1 MQISIR
7 NLKKFYNDKL
17 ILDIE
22 HLNFPNGK
30 ITGLVGPNG
39 AGKSTLLNII
49 SGLDQRY
56 SGSVRYDNKN
66 LDEDVLKKMT
76 LVFQKSY
83 LLRRSVYENI
93 EYPLKIR
100 NISKSR
106 REKEVEAMLQ
116 KLDITTLRYKKA
128 YLLSGGESQ
137 KVALARALIFRPQ
150 VLLLD
155 EPTSNIDSDSIKIF
169 EREIVNFNRETGATI
184 IIITHNIRQAEQI
197 CDDVIY
203 LEKGRVDRLN
213 EISKSAFGR

>member
-1 MQISIR
+1 LQISIR

-100 NISKSR
+100 GIPKSQ
-106 REKEVEAMLQ
+106 REKEVEDILK
-116 KLDITTLRYKKA
+116 KLGIAELRDKKA
-128 YLLSGGESQ
+128 HLLSGGESQ
-137 KVALARALIFRPQ
+137 KVAFARALIFKPQ
-150 VLLLD
+150 ILLLD
-155 EPTSNIDSDSIKIF
+155 EPASNIDSDTVEDF
-169 EREIVNFNRETGATI
+169 ERQIINFNREIGATVVM
-184 IIITHNIRQAEQI
+184 ITHNTRQAKRI
-197 CDDVIY
+197 CDKVIY
-203 LEKGRVDRLN
+203 LKNGRVDRPN
-213 EISKSAFGR
+213 EIFKSAFGE

>member
-100 NISKSR
+100 GIPKSQ
-106 REKEVEAMLQ
+106 REKEVEDILK
-116 KLDITTLRYKKA
+116 KLGIAELRDKKA
-128 YLLSGGESQ
+128 HLLSGGESQ
-137 KVALARALIFRPQ
+137 KVAFARALIFKPQ
-150 VLLLD
+150 ILLLD
-155 EPTSNIDSDSIKIF
+155 EPASNIDSDTVEDF
-169 EREIVNFNRETGATI
+169 ERQIINFNREIGATVVM
-184 IIITHNIRQAEQI
+184 ITHNTRQAKRI
-197 CDDVIY
+197 CDKVIY
-203 LEKGRVDRLN
+203 LKNGRVDRPN
-213 EISKSAFGR
+213 EIFKSAFGE

>member
-1 MQISIR
+1 LQISIR

-100 NISKSR
+100 GIPKSQ
-106 REKEVEAMLQ
+106 REKEVEDILK
-116 KLDITTLRYKKA
+116 KLGIAELRNKKA
-128 YLLSGGESQ
+128 HLLSGGESQ
-137 KVALARALIFRPQ
+137 KVAFARALIFKPQ
-150 VLLLD
+150 ILLLD
-155 EPTSNIDSDSIKIF
+155 EPASNIDSDTVEDF
-169 EREIVNFNRETGATI
+169 ERQIINFNREIGATVVM
-184 IIITHNIRQAEQI
+184 ITHNTRQAKRI
-197 CDDVIY
+197 CDKVIY
-203 LEKGRVDRLN
+203 LKNGRVDRPN
-213 EISKSAFGR
+213 EIFKSAFGE

>member
-100 NISKSR
+100 GIPKSQ
-106 REKEVEAMLQ
+106 REKEVEDILK
-116 KLDITTLRYKKA
+116 KLGIAELRNKKA
-128 YLLSGGESQ
+128 HLLSGGESQ
-137 KVALARALIFRPQ
+137 KVAFARALIFKPQ
-150 VLLLD
+150 ILLLD
-155 EPTSNIDSDSIKIF
+155 EPASNIDSDTVEDF
-169 EREIVNFNRETGATI
+169 ERQIINFNREIGATVVM
-184 IIITHNIRQAEQI
+184 ITHNTRQAKRI
-197 CDDVIY
+197 CDKVIY
-203 LEKGRVDRLN
+203 LKNGRVDRPN
-213 EISKSAFGR
+213 EIFKSAFGE